1 MWRMSMSILVSGW
14 ILTTPALWVHR
25 PEQAV
30 LAGLVGVLGIVLSFA
45 VVLRPRLAVAIFT
58 LGAVRALSTFA
69 FPDTFGTSVD
79 NLTSGL
85 LLVIAGMY
93 PRMVVTRA
101 ASVRKEIEVRTV
113 TAPPTRLAA

>member
-1 MWRMSMSILVSGW
+1 MWRMSILVSGW

-30 LAGLVGVLGIVLSFA
+30 LALLVGMLGIVLSFA
-45 VVLRPRLAVAIFT
+45 AVLRPRLGVAIFA
-58 LGAVRALSTFA
+58 LGAFRAVSTFA
-69 FPDTFGTSVD
+69 FPDTFGTNVD

-93 PRMVVTRA
+93 PRMVVTPA
-101 ASVRKEIEVRTV
+101 ASVAREVEAQESTP
-113 TAPPTRLAA
+113 TTRLAA

>member
-1 MWRMSMSILVSGW
+1 MWRMNMSILVSGW

-30 LAGLVGVLGIVLSFA
+30 VALLVGLAGIVLSFA
-45 VVLRPRLAVAIFT
+45 TVLRPRLGAAIFA

-69 FPDTFGTSVD
+69 WPDTFIGNVD
-79 NLTSGL
+79 SLTSGL

-93 PRMVVTRA
+93 PRMVVTVVRA
-101 ASVRKEIEVRTV
+101 AASEPVSRETP
-113 TAPPTRLAA
+113 APRRMAA

>member
-1 MWRMSMSILVSGW
+1 MWRMCMSVLVSGW

-30 LAGLVGVLGIVLSFA
+30 LALLVGLAGIVLSFA
-45 VVLRPRLAVAIFT
+45 AALRPRLGVAIFA

-69 FPDTFGTSVD
+69 WPDTFIGNVD
-79 NLTSGL
+79 SLTTGL

-93 PRMVVTRA
+93 PRMVVTAPVA
-101 ASVRKEIEVRTV
+101 ATKPQTGARRPE
-113 TAPPTRLAA
+113 RLAA

>member
-1 MWRMSMSILVSGW
+1 MWRMSMSVLVSGW

-30 LAGLVGVLGIVLSFA
+30 LALVVGLFGIVLSFA
-45 VVLRPRLAVAIFT
+45 AVVRPRLSATIFA
-58 LGAVRALSTFA
+58 LGAVRALSTFV
-69 FPDTFGTSVD
+69 FPDTFISNVD
-79 NLTSGL
+79 SLSTGL

-93 PRMVVTRA
+93 PRMVVTTARA
-101 ASVRKEIEVRTV
+101 VVAKRQVEE